1 MEESPSLKDHY
12 FDVCL
17 QMEREKNPFIV
28 HALEEADRDD
38 GKSTCGITIK
48 IAGNNRLVPVQ
59 RVTDDDFEALA
70 CVLKKN
76 PFVKG
81 LDVRYNWLTDAG
93 AEHVA
98 KLLQETPALNYLNLM
113 FNDIGTNG
121 AELIAKALHGN
132 QTLKHLRMTG
142 NKIDNKGGMHFAE
155 MLQINSSLE
164 KLDLGDCDLGTQSLI
179 ALATV
184 LIQNRAIKG
193 INLNRPILYS
203 QEEEPTVHV
212 SHMLRENSH
221 LLELHMCKH
230 DMKNFGMERLCD
242 ALYLNRSLRYLDVSC
257 NQITRD
263 GMKFLGEL
271 LKRNKTLQVIDLSS
285 NRIEDDGAIYLSEA
299 LAFYNRNLKALAV
312 GSNKISG
319 KGLGALSK
327 AMKTNHTL
335 SNIYIWGNTLDEATC
350 LAFSDLIETGRLRLE
365 HTDVEPYVVDG
376 QVYLSELSHGIKKHY
391 YWTPS
396 FGEIDGPASNAGFAI
411 TPTAQHL

>member
-299 LAFYNRNLKALAV
+299 LAFYNRNLKA
-312 GSNKISG
+312 SG
-319 KGLGALSK
+319 KQQNQWKRPRSSFKSNENKSHSFQYLHMGK
-327 AMKTNHTL
+327 HT
-335 SNIYIWGNTLDEATC
+335 
-350 LAFSDLIETGRLRLE
+350 
-365 HTDVEPYVVDG
+365 
-376 QVYLSELSHGIKKHY
+376 
-391 YWTPS
+391 
-396 FGEIDGPASNAGFAI
+396 
-411 TPTAQHL
+411 